1 MQHRESSVNDQ
12 PTNPPSLPS
21 HQARDSRVHAYLYDA
36 DGHDREVALDEQC
49 IRDLGERNLLWVDVG
64 TRDRQVLEPL
74 ARLFSLDDTS
84 LRELLRSQDDLYL
97 DNYGEYFQFD
107 VVALSPAD
115 DNGYEK
121 LLPGHNAV
129 HLEFLV
135 GPRWI
140 ITVHD
145 GDLPFLEAFREQDKG
160 ETLIGA
166 LSPPALVASLLD
178 WHLTAYFDALAGLEA
193 FLDRL
198 DEVMLTRSAKQSLL
212 SGVVEVRRR
221 VSRLRRLLAA
231 QRLVFY
237 GLSRPDFT
245 HVVESD
251 ASSHYRSLERRFERA
266 VDAVDHARDLV
277 NGSFDLFTTR
287 TAEATNDLVRRLTFV
302 TVLLGAISA
311 IAGIFGMNFE
321 MPYEQAGVLDFW
333 AVVGILVALSTAAT
347 LFARRRG
354 WI

>member
-1 MQHRESSVNDQ
+1 MPDHQHSAGDDHESPRSV
-12 PTNPPSLPS
+12 L
-21 HQARDSRVHAYLYDA
+21 VHAYLYDA
-36 DGHDREVALDEQC
+36 DGHDREVTLDEPC

-64 TRDRQVLEPL
+64 ARDRQILEPL
-74 ARLFSLDDTS
+74 ARLFNLKRDS
-84 LRELLRSQDDLYL
+84 LRELLRPQDDLYL

-107 VVALSPAD
+107 VLALTPQVESGDA
-115 DNGYEK
+115 K
-121 LLPGHNAV
+121 LLPESRTV

-135 GPRWI
+135 GSRWI

-178 WHLTAYFDALAGLEA
+178 WHLNAYFDALATLEA

-198 DEVMLTRSAKQSLL
+198 DETMLTRSAKRSLL
-212 SGVVEVRRR
+212 PGVVEVRRR
-221 VSRLRRLLAA
+221 VSRLRRLLASH
-231 QRLVFY
+231 RLVFY
-237 GLSRPDFT
+237 GLSRPDFA

-302 TVLLGAISA
+302 TLLLGVFSA

-321 MPYEQAGVLDFW
+321 IPYWHWGAEGFWGVVS
-333 AVVGILVALSTAAT
+333 ALVAVSIGAT
-347 LFARRRG
+347 VIARRKD